1 MDFNKQARHRILS
14 LCEEKKVSQRDVARA
29 LGRSQT
35 SVCRILQGKSPIRSE
50 YLPKLAAL
58 FQVPVDFFVTD
69 EQNTDVVRFGPRPEE
84 WPEEEYDMEVYE
96 LKERIHNLENQV
108 AQLTES
114 REYYFKLANDLA
126 AEKQALQGGED
137 LNVSTIKETCRKQL
151 DLSITLMKTAMEMLE
166 YDGER

>member
-29 LGRSQT
+29 IGKSQT

-58 FQVPVDFFVTD
+58 FQVPVDYFVTD
-69 EQNTDVVRFGPRPEE
+69 EQNTDAVRFGPEPDKEPEVI
-84 WPEEEYDMEVYE
+84 YDMGTYE

-114 REYYFKLANDLA
+114 REYYFNLANELA

-166 YDGER
+166 YDRER